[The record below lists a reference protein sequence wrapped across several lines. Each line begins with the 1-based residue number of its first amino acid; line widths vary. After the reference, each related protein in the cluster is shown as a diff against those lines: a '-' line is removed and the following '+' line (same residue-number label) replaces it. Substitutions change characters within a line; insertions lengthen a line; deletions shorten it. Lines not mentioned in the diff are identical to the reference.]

1 MWESNDI
8 SLPRVSLE
16 SISLLHSDLI
26 IDSPS
31 SVCWSLFWEMF
42 YKRNWIVSCRWNSF
56 YWLALSPHSKRFSR
70 FSGTL
75 VPSHSPKTRMW
86 RELVIPG
93 LAVKQEWLLIS
104 LCEALFTQPTCCFTC
119 VCCAYHQSFL
129 FCVISRFYIWNMHIL
144 MSGCFCIF
152 SYLSF
157 KAAMFMEHWKRRQ
170 MRLNYEWDLTGF
182 EDEEVS
188 NNTTAFLCER
198 IKGRDPRP
206 T

>member
-1 MWESNDI
+1 MQVEQFLLASTVTSQQKVFQIFRDSG
-8 SLPRVSLE
+8 SLPQSKDTHVKGISHSRIGCKARVVVDLSMWGL
-16 SISLLHSDLI
+16 IYPAHLLLYLRLLCLPPIVLVLCNFQILYLKHAHFDVWLLLHI
-26 IDSPS
+26 
-31 SVCWSLFWEMF
+31 
-42 YKRNWIVSCRWNSF
+42 
-56 YWLALSPHSKRFSR
+56 
-70 FSGTL
+70 
-75 VPSHSPKTRMW
+75 
-86 RELVIPG
+86 
-93 LAVKQEWLLIS
+93 
-104 LCEALFTQPTCCFTC
+104 
-119 VCCAYHQSFL
+119 
-129 FCVISRFYIWNMHIL
+129 
-144 MSGCFCIF
+144 